1 MNPWK
6 GLRNIPRN
14 VWLVSATT
22 LINRSGM
29 MVLPFLALYLTQEIG
44 VSPAKAGFVLT
55 VYGLGALVTAP
66 FVGKLSDKIGAMNLM
81 RISLFCSGGVLL
93 LFPLFENYIQIL
105 LLSLLLSF
113 VTEAFRP
120 ASMAFI
126 SDQTEADQRKPV
138 FALYRLAINLG
149 MSIGPV
155 VGGILTSIDFH
166 LLFYVDGA
174 TTLAAGTFMVFARWD
189 KWEHHEHTEEEK
201 LAAKAKPAYKDGRL
215 IYYVLCLLPV
225 TMVFFQHMSSMP
237 LFLVEELFYARSTF
251 GILVSVNTV
260 IIIILEV
267 PLNTAMANWED
278 WKLLSLGALLTG
290 IGFGAMAVF
299 HSLPG
304 IIFTIVIWTF
314 GEMIFFPSASSYMA
328 GLAPK
333 GRRGEYMGYFQMLFS
348 IAFTTA
354 PWLGTTVFEYYGSF
368 ALWTGAF
375 IFGLTSAV
383 LSIKLRHYKLEH

>member
-6 GLRNIPRN
+6 GLKNIPRN
-14 VWLVSATT
+14 VWLISATT

-44 VSPAKAGFVLT
+44 VSPARAGFVLT
-55 VYGLGALVTAP
+55 AYGLGALVTAP
-66 FVGKLSDKIGAMNLM
+66 FVGKLSDKIGAINLM
-81 RISLFCSGGVLL
+81 RISLFSSGTVLL
-93 LFPLFENYIQIL
+93 IFPLFDEYTEILLMSL
-105 LLSLLLSF
+105 LLSL

-126 SDQTEADQRKPV
+126 SDQTEAEQRKPV
-138 FALYRLAINLG
+138 FALYRLAINMG

-155 VGGILTSIDFH
+155 VGGLLTAIDFH

-174 TTLAAGTFMVFARWD
+174 TTLAAGTFLVFARWD
-189 KWEHHEHTEEEK
+189 KWEHHEETDETK
-201 LAAKAKPAYKDGRL
+201 KVVKAKPAYKDSRL
-215 IYYVLCLLPV
+215 IYYIFCLLPV
-225 TMVFFQHMSSMP
+225 TIVFFQHMSSMP
-237 LFLVEELFYARSTF
+237 LFLVEELGYARSTF
-251 GILVSVNTV
+251 GILVSVNT
-260 IIIILEV
+260 IIIILLEV
-267 PLNTAMANWED
+267 PINTAMANWND
-278 WKLLSLGALLTG
+278 WKLISIGALLTG
-290 IGFGAMAVF
+290 IGFGAMAIF

-348 IAFTTA
+348 IAFTSA
-354 PWLGTTVFEYYGSF
+354 PWLGTNVFETFGSF
-368 ALWTGAF
+368 TLWTGAF
-375 IFGLTSAV
+375 VFGLTSAV
-383 LSIKLRHYKLEH
+383 LSIRLRHIKLEH